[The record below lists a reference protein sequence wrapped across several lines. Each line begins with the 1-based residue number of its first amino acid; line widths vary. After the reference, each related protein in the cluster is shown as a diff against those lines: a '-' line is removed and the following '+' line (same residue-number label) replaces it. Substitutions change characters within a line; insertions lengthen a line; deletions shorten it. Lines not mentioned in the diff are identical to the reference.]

1 MLKNKLLI
9 LSIIIGLE
17 VFAQAKSYA
26 NIFDEKCA
34 IALYTNAQIYFN
46 NSPISMLK
54 DPRGIILRFS
64 LENPDFE
71 IAETSPKT
79 KELILRIQEFL
90 AKIKN
95 PAIIE
100 VHLENYRNTTNQ
112 KLKTW
117 EISTI
122 IANQL
127 ETAIIGQGDKVAPN
141 RINSVGYGEFLP
153 QNNPPNN
160 GGNLPNRVDIIIL
173 CNISGE

>member
-1 MLKNKLLI
+1 MLKNKFLI
-9 LSIIIGLE
+9 LSIIISLQ
-17 VFAQAKSYA
+17 VFAQAKSSA
-26 NIFDEKCA
+26 NIFDEKCL
-34 IALYTNAQIYFN
+34 ITLYHNAQAYFN
-46 NSPISMLK
+46 NSPIFTIK
-54 DPRGIILRFS
+54 DSRGIILRFP
-64 LENPDFE
+64 LDNPDSE
-71 IAETSPKT
+71 ITETSPKT
-79 KELILRIQEFL
+79 KELILRIQVFL